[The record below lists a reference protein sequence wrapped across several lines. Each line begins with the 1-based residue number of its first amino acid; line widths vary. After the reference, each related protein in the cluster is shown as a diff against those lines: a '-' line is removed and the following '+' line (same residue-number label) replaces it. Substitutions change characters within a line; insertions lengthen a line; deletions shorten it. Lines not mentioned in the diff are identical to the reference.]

1 MPARVLQEAS
11 GLSRWHGGVR
21 DGPSLGPRADEL
33 GHTVRLIPPSYAQG
47 VRQAVQE
54 RCGDA
59 AAICEGLEDS
69 VAKSL
74 LRYVLGLTVFSF
86 RRDSVASGAIDS
98 CETSNLP
105 SPPVAL
111 NALLPGR
118 AEVRGR
124 MMPYCIGFEIMNL
137 RKLVTAEATTA
148 RQAVLLIDQVQTCD
162 QELKFIRSPQ
172 EGEIGVEMLRLL
184 AKEEN
189 EELGQPVVRS
199 SHRLRR

>member
-1 MPARVLQEAS
+1 MHDPITGKQILAS
-11 GLSRWHGGVR
+11 C
-21 DGPSLGPRADEL
+21 
-33 GHTVRLIPPSYAQG
+33 
-47 VRQAVQE
+47 AVSP
-54 RCGDA
+54 
-59 AAICEGLEDS
+59 GLEDS
-69 VAKSL
+69 LAKSL
-74 LRYVLGLTVFSF
+74 LRHVLGLTVFSF

-98 CETSNLP
+98 CETSGLP
-105 SPPVAL
+105 SRPVAL
-111 NALLPGR
+111 NALLLGR
-118 AEVRGR
+118 AAVRVR

-148 RQAVLLIDQVQTCD
+148 RQALLLIDQVQTRD

-199 SHRLRR
+199 SHRWRR